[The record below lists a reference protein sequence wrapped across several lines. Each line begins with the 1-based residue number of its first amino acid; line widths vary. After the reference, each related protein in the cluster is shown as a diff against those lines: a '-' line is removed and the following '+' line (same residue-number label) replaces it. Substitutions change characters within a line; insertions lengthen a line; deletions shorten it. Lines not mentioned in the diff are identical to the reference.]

1 MKRRIKSK
9 KSRMNTKM
17 MTITAWKHPHLTLQI
32 DTCKCLIKIYNKIKP
47 ADLPSSSTMD
57 EAIVHIQQNIGHM
70 EDEIMR
76 QKKRIELSIQ
86 QIKEYSDG
94 ISSMK
99 SQESS
104 IMEYLELIHKERI
117 PEMMM
122 QKERI
127 KDSKMAMMNARKQ
140 NHVRKRGF
148 EKYRQRISLENRLS
162 EIRMQIQTVIKRD
175 EIWLSIRDWGVLTG
189 KYLV

>member
-1 MKRRIKSK
+1 
-9 KSRMNTKM
+9 
-17 MTITAWKHPHLTLQI
+17 
-32 DTCKCLIKIYNKIKP
+32 
-47 ADLPSSSTMD
+47 MD

>member
-1 MKRRIKSK
+1 M
-9 KSRMNTKM
+9 
-17 MTITAWKHPHLTLQI
+17 
-32 DTCKCLIKIYNKIKP
+32 YNKIKT
-47 ADLPSSSTMD
+47 ADLPFSSTMD

-148 EKYRQRISLENRLS
+148 EKYRQRISLENRLF

-189 KYLV
+189 KYLEKNKMFLITFLFFAP